1 MQQTGKTIPNCQIE
15 ILDAEKNVIKR
26 GTTDANGKVEFTLT
40 YGTYYYREFKA
51 PKGYVLDTTPHMF
64 KISKD
69 EQIIKAIMTN
79 EAEKKKIVKKKEHK
93 KMENGFKFRLAHC
106 CWCRVPNCRC
116 CVFNHF
122 S

>member
-1 MQQTGKTIPNCQIE
+1 M
-15 ILDAEKNVIKR
+15 
-26 GTTDANGKVEFTLT
+26 T

-69 EQIIKAIMTN
+69 GQIIKAIMTN

-93 KMENGFKFRLAHC
+93 KVETGSNSVWLIATGAVCLIAGAAYLIISRKKDKKT
-106 CWCRVPNCRC
+106 NK
-116 CVFNHF
+116 
-122 S
+122 